1 MTDLDIEAEIEEL
14 RDALS
19 SCRREIGAAFQRG
32 RESREPEIAALRFEL
47 RHALE
52 FLEDLETTNNPC
64 LDRDNSLA
72 AVFHNVHS
80 GLFRALIQKAEG

>member
-1 MTDLDIEAEIEEL
+1 MTEEKPDIEAEIEEL

-19 SCRREIGAAFQRG
+19 LCRREIGAAFQRG

-52 FLEDLETTNNPC
+52 FLDDLEAADPENPQI
-64 LDRDNSLA
+64 
-72 AVFHNVHS
+72 AVFHMVHG
-80 GLFRALIQKAEG
+80 GLFRALIAKAEG

>member
-1 MTDLDIEAEIEEL
+1 MTDQENIEAEIDEL

-19 SCRREIGAAFQRG
+19 SCRREIAAAFQRG

-52 FLEDLETTNNPC
+52 FLEDLEASGNPC
-64 LDRDNSLA
+64 LDPDNSQA
-72 AVFHNVHS
+72 AAFHMVHS
-80 GLFRALIQKAEG
+80 GVFRALIQKAE